1 MKATLVLA
9 VLLITL
15 VVAWTGEPA
24 ALAAGLTKT
33 GVPAIA
39 APEPAWMLL
48 SGVALIALGSLV
60 RRFTP

>member
-9 VLLITL
+9 VLLIAL
-15 VVAWTGEPA
+15 VVAWTWEPS

>member
-9 VLLITL
+9 VLLTAVI
-15 VVAWTGEPA
+15 VAWMAEPA
-24 ALAAGLTKT
+24 ALAAGLTAT
-33 GVPAIA
+33 RGYSVA

-48 SGVALIALGSLV
+48 SGVALIALGSIV